1 MKKWRNCMEGENRI
15 KTVVIPAAGKGTR
28 LYPITKT
35 QPKEMLPI
43 YDKPIIQLV
52 VEEAIDSGIKNI
64 IIITNKNKPSME
76 AHFDIIDTSNSEL
89 KKLND
94 KLKKV
99 DITFKR
105 QSSQKGL
112 GDAILCAKNLIKEDK
127 FAIMLGDDFYIDYSK
142 PALKQLIDKL
152 ELNDGIISSE
162 LRNKEDMVSKGM
174 IIEKDGLVIDL
185 LEKPKIEQ
193 VTSKYAISGRYIV
206 PRKIFEY
213 LESITPSE
221 RGEIELTDALLK
233 CVNSGS
239 KINHA
244 VIDGKRLDVG
254 TPEEYLRANIE
265 YAKSKKLI

>member
-1 MKKWRNCMEGENRI
+1 MKGWRKNMVVGNKI
-15 KTVVIPAAGKGTR
+15 KTVIIPAAGKGTR

-52 VEEAIDSGIKNI
+52 VEEAIDSGIENI

-94 KLKKV
+94 KLKKA

-162 LRNKEDMVSKGM
+162 IRNKEDMVSKGM

-185 LEKPKIEQ
+185 LEKPKIDQ

-213 LESITPSE
+213 LESLDPSE

-265 YAKSKKLI
+265 YAKSNKLI